1 MSNITP
7 LHPPAVKYK
16 PQGSGLAIVRGG
28 EVQTVIT
35 RDELPDLVLAAAKV
49 LKG

>member
-7 LHPPAVKYK
+7 IKPLNVQFK
-16 PQGSGLAIVRGG
+16 PQGNGLAIVRGG
-28 EVQTVIT
+28 DVQTVIT
-35 RDELPDLVLAAAKV
+35 RDELPALVLAAAKV

>member
-1 MSNITP
+1 MCNVVNIN
-7 LHPPAVKYK
+7 PPAVKYK